1 MVDLI
6 NSLIIDEDKEYSLT
20 SYKKTKTGLKVQESD
35 HYTLITNVNAT
46 WNKKTSVKRN
56 EMYNIK
62 DKEGLMRFKEIPG
75 KDTSLYEV
83 FDDEEKT

>member
-1 MVDLI
+1 MCWQNHKEKNHKKKVKDKSIIDFVIGCEEMVDLI

-56 EMYNIK
+56 
-62 DKEGLMRFKEIPG
+62 
-75 KDTSLYEV
+75 
-83 FDDEEKT
+83 